1 MRPVLLDVNL
11 TEDFAAGFLLAARA
25 PELDILGVTVTF
37 GETDLATAA
46 QNTAELMD
54 LCGLSCP
61 VALGADRPWRRTWEL
76 PPRPM
81 PLGGAINGMQLDP
94 AAKADLSPLPAAE
107 FLYETLR
114 AASQPV
120 TLLCSG
126 PLTNVAALLERHP
139 DAKSR
144 IGQLVW
150 RGGTQR
156 HAVNGV
162 VRDLQ
167 TLLDPEAAA
176 FVLEA
181 GLPFVMCPVDMGHA
195 LQASQGEVDAGIGLT
210 DPVLHQLNRLLKKRW
225 CEANE
230 NQPIGQ
236 RTLGLPLQD
245 VAAAVYLL
253 DPEAFTA
260 EPFHCEVDL
269 KGRYTFG
276 MCVVDICRRMGRE
289 DNILLLRDADH
300 EWVISRLY
308 Q

>member
-61 VALGADRPWRRTWEL
+61 VALGADRPWRRTWVL

-167 TLLDPEAAA
+167 TLLDP
-176 FVLEA
+176 
-181 GLPFVMCPVDMGHA
+181 
-195 LQASQGEVDAGIGLT
+195 
-210 DPVLHQLNRLLKKRW
+210 
-225 CEANE
+225 
-230 NQPIGQ
+230 
-236 RTLGLPLQD
+236 
-245 VAAAVYLL
+245 
-253 DPEAFTA
+253 
-260 EPFHCEVDL
+260 
-269 KGRYTFG
+269 
-276 MCVVDICRRMGRE
+276 
-289 DNILLLRDADH
+289 
-300 EWVISRLY
+300 
-308 Q
+308 

>member
-25 PELDILGVTVTF
+25 PELDLLGVTVTF
-37 GETDLATAA
+37 GATDLATAA

-61 VALGADRPWRRTWEL
+61 VALGADRPWRRTWVL

-81 PLGGAINGMQLDP
+81 PLGGAINGIQLDP

-195 LQASQGEVDAGIGLT
+195 
-210 DPVLHQLNRLLKKRW
+210 
-225 CEANE
+225 
-230 NQPIGQ
+230 
-236 RTLGLPLQD
+236 
-245 VAAAVYLL
+245 
-253 DPEAFTA
+253 
-260 EPFHCEVDL
+260 
-269 KGRYTFG
+269 
-276 MCVVDICRRMGRE
+276 
-289 DNILLLRDADH
+289 
-300 EWVISRLY
+300 
-308 Q
+308 

>member
-1 MRPVLLDVNL
+1 M
-11 TEDFAAGFLLAARA
+11 
-25 PELDILGVTVTF
+25 
-37 GETDLATAA
+37 
-46 QNTAELMD
+46 
-54 LCGLSCP
+54 
-61 VALGADRPWRRTWEL
+61 
-76 PPRPM
+76 
-81 PLGGAINGMQLDP
+81 
-94 AAKADLSPLPAAE
+94 
-107 FLYETLR
+107 
-114 AASQPV
+114 
-120 TLLCSG
+120 
-126 PLTNVAALLERHP
+126 
-139 DAKSR
+139 
-144 IGQLVW
+144 
-150 RGGTQR
+150 
-156 HAVNGV
+156 
-162 VRDLQ
+162 
-167 TLLDPEAAA
+167 
-176 FVLEA
+176 LEA

-300 EWVISRLY
+300 ERVLSRLY

>member
-1 MRPVLLDVNL
+1 MRPVLMDVNL

-37 GETDLATAA
+37 GETDLASAA
-46 QNTAELMD
+46 RNTAQLME
-54 LCGLSCP
+54 LCGLSRP
-61 VALGADRPWRRTWEL
+61 VALGADRPWRRTWVV

-81 PLGGAINGMQLDP
+81 PLCGAINGLQLNP
-94 AAKADLSPLPAAE
+94 AAKAELSPLPAAE

-114 AASQPV
+114 AAAQPV
-120 TLLCSG
+120 TLLCAG
-126 PLTNVAALLERHP
+126 PLTNIACLLERHP
-139 DAKSR
+139 DAKDR
-144 IGQLVW
+144 IRQLIW

-181 GLPFVMCPVDMGHA
+181 GLPFVMCPVDMGYA
-195 LQASQGEVDAGIGLT
+195 LQASQEEVDAGIGLS

-225 CEANE
+225 CQANE

-236 RTLGLPLQD
+236 RRLGLPLQD
-245 VAAAVYLL
+245 VAAAAYLL

-260 EPFHCEVDL
+260 EAFHCEVDL

-276 MCVVDICRRMGRE
+276 MCVVDICRRMGRA
-289 DNILLLRDADH
+289 DNILLLRSADH
-300 EWVISRLY
+300 TRVVSRLY